1 MRRLPARRPADNIPL
16 MVSESAAAVRGQ
28 RSVDAAFEDAW
39 RDLCGQ
45 YPEGS
50 WFRDS
55 HLAEGK
61 GRFHRIVR
69 DLFELIPPGTERPVL
84 DVGCYNGFFCYLLHK
99 LGYRTSGFDG
109 IPDEVL
115 PDRPLLLGKI
125 GAEFFPGN
133 LDERDPFQGC
143 PPGRFSAVV
152 LAGVLEIV
160 FNHPFA
166 LLSGSRDLLAPGGIL
181 VVSAINPHTLAN
193 SLRVLRG
200 RSTMEGDAEF
210 ARTPKI
216 GADGTVV
223 GYQPKQLV
231 YREYPLPLLVELVEE
246 AGFTVVRKEYFG
258 SRPHPDQAP
267 LVRLVK
273 STPAWAWMQKQR
285 LFGSGIH
292 LVARRNG

>member
-1 MRRLPARRPADNIPL
+1 MG
-16 MVSESAAAVRGQ
+16 SEPTAEVRG
-28 RSVDAAFEDAW
+28 RDTVDTAFERAW
-39 RDLCGQ
+39 NGLCAR

-50 WFRDS
+50 LFRDA

-61 GRFHRIVR
+61 GRFHRILR
-69 DLFELIPPGTERPVL
+69 DLSALVPPGTQLPVL
-84 DVGCYNGFFCYLLHK
+84 DVGCYNGFFCYLLHE
-99 LGYRTSGFDG
+99 LGYKASGFDG

-115 PDRPLLLGKI
+115 PDRPLLLGEI
-125 GAEFFPGN
+125 GAEFFQGN
-133 LDERDPFQGC
+133 LNERDPFRGC
-143 PPGRFSAVV
+143 PPGGFSAVI
-152 LAGVLEIV
+152 LGGVLEII

-166 LLSGSRDLLAPGGIL
+166 LLSGARELVAPGGIL

-210 ARTPKI
+210 AKTPKV
-216 GADGTVV
+216 GADGIVV

-231 YREYPLPLLVELVEE
+231 YREYPLPLLVKLVEE
-246 AGFTVVRKEYFG
+246 AGFTVVRTEYFG
-258 SRPHPDQAP
+258 SRPTVDQA
-267 LVRLVK
+267 LWVRLIK

>member
-1 MRRLPARRPADNIPL
+1 MGTEPTP
-16 MVSESAAAVRGQ
+16 EVRG
-28 RSVDAAFEDAW
+28 RDSVDTGFERAW
-39 RDLCGQ
+39 SELCGR

-50 WFRDS
+50 WFRVS

-61 GRFHRIVR
+61 GRFHRILR
-69 DLFELIPPGTERPVL
+69 DLSALVPSGTGLPVL
-84 DVGCYNGFFCYLLHK
+84 DVGCYNGFFCYLLHR
-99 LGYRTSGFDG
+99 LGYRASGFDG

-115 PDRPLLLGKI
+115 PDRPLLLGEI
-125 GAEFFPGN
+125 GAEFFHGN
-133 LDERDPFQGC
+133 LNERDPFRRC
-143 PPGRFSAVV
+143 PPGGFSAVI
-152 LAGVLEIV
+152 LGGVLEII

-166 LLSGSRDLLAPGGIL
+166 LLSGARGLLAPGGIL

-210 ARTPKI
+210 AKTPKV

-231 YREYPLPLLVELVEE
+231 YREYPLPLLVQLVEE
-246 AGFTVVRKEYFG
+246 AGFTVVRTEYFG
-258 SRPHPDQAP
+258 SLPHPDQPP
-267 LVRLVK
+267 LVRLIK
-273 STPAWAWMQKQR
+273 STPIWAWMQRQR

-292 LVARRNG
+292 LVARRND